1 MGLKLKSGFLFD
13 YDNLYGPGKVTEADV
28 KEMADRMKKAHEA
41 MKVMRSTGVIRGH
54 LSKDG
59 TPEKVLFSELPYVT
73 DGHLNSPASLARLK
87 ELTAHVKNHTDAVIS
102 LGIGGSYLGN
112 KVLFD
117 VECGAYWN
125 ERTEEERGG
134 FPKVYFSGNNIDP
147 RATGDLIRS
156 LKNQAKI
163 ARSHKKRALRVMLL
177 VISKSGGTLDTMSN
191 FMVVYKALRDDADI
205 EVEVV
210 AVTDPNEEKPTLLKK
225 LAKDKGWQ
233 TFAVPDGVGGR
244 FSIFSEVGL
253 SLAACIG
260 FDIESFLAGA
270 RAIDE
275 ACQADDVWQNPAMLN
290 AVLKFIAS
298 EKYGRDIEVM
308 MPYGD
313 YMKSV
318 SEWYIQL
325 LAESLGKE
333 VDREGNEV
341 CYGRTPVVAVG
352 TTDMHAQTQQHQEG
366 KRNKVV
372 QFIRLE
378 KWADDLVIPN
388 EFPDV
393 KKLADISGLTMG
405 EALEVARQSNADALA
420 SNERF
425 NALFSLPE
433 LNAFHLGELLYLLAL
448 SIAYEG
454 EFADVDAFN
463 QPGVESY
470 KRIMGPK
477 LEALKAAKK

>member
-1 MGLKLKSGFLFD
+1 MSLVLKSGFTFD
-13 YDNLYGPGKVTEADV
+13 YDDLYGEGKVTDADLASY
-28 KEMADRMKKAHEA
+28 ADALKKAHAA
-41 MKVMRSTGVIRGH
+41 MKVMRETGFIRGH

-59 TPEKVLFSELPYVT
+59 EPEKVLFSQTPYIKE
-73 DGHLNSPASLARLK
+73 GNINSPASIARLK
-87 ELTAHVKNHTDAVIS
+87 ELGKHVQENTDVVIS
-102 LGIGGSYLGN
+102 LGIGGSFLGN

-117 VECGAYWN
+117 VHCGELWN
-125 ERTEEERGG
+125 SLSNEQRDNYPRI
-134 FPKVYFSGNNIDP
+134 YFSGNNIDP

-205 EVEVV
+205 ELEVV

-244 FSIFSEVGL
+244 FTVFTEVGL
-253 SLAACIG
+253 KLAACIG

-270 RAIDE
+270 RDMDE
-275 ACQADDVWQNPAMLN
+275 ACQNDDLWKNPAMLN
-290 AVLKFIAS
+290 AALKFAAS
-298 EKYGRDIEVM
+298 EKHGRDIEVM

-313 YMKSV
+313 YLKSV

-325 LAESLGKE
+325 LAESLGKQFNK
-333 VDREGNEV
+333 EGKEV

-366 KRNKVV
+366 KLNKVV
-372 QFIRLE
+372 QFIRID

-388 EFPDV
+388 VFPEV
-393 KKLADISGLTMG
+393 KKLADVSGVTMG
-405 EALEVARQSNADALA
+405 AALEVARQSNADALA
-420 SNERF
+420 SNKRYSAVF
-425 NALFSLPE
+425 ALPE
-433 LNAFHLGELLYLLAL
+433 LTPYHLGELLYMLAM

-454 EFADVDAFN
+454 ELADVDAFD
-463 QPGVESY
+463 QPGVEAY

-477 LEALKAAKK
+477 LQELKKKG